1 MPIFG
6 GDWLQKNWGGR
17 KGGFPKVP
25 DPKKKKPMEITPAD
39 IWSIIY
45 TFSVHIYIYIY
56 IYMKKLFETVKTWMS
71 FLHFITEWQ
80 PGDLKILDL
89 LASLLAQRSKLYWR
103 LEATWKSVILSLS
116 WVGSWICKFWRA
128 EEAFVVVNCF
138 RAWKAGKVRWG
149 LDWLSPLSHV
159 HQIGKSPAE
168 SRGTQHHAVVKDE
181 SSVVLPSRNLTVR
194 PAEKLL

>member
-1 MPIFG
+1 MDVF
-6 GDWLQKNWGGR
+6 L
-17 KGGFPKVP
+17 
-25 DPKKKKPMEITPAD
+25 
-39 IWSIIY
+39 
-45 TFSVHIYIYIY
+45 TFYHWIATWR
-56 IYMKKLFETVKTWMS
+56 FE
-71 FLHFITEWQ
+71 
-80 PGDLKILDL
+80 DLDL

-181 SSVVLPSRNLTVR
+181 SSVVLPSRNLNSSPGWKVTIIIPER
-194 PAEKLL
+194 KLNVVFKVSFFGGRLLLNFGVVFAIER